1 MKHEV
6 FIDGQHL
13 NDVHVVAIPPESNA
27 RAIADEAAKIIGVP
41 AETLLVFEE
50 DADTPLDLDV
60 KLKENTDP
68 GMTHHVHQAEKVS
81 VTVFYMASQKKREF
95 SPATRIQVVL
105 DWAVGPEGFSIDPSI
120 APEMELAL
128 TEKPTEE
135 VPRSAHLGRYAGG
148 KDKEVE
154 FDLVR
159 GIIPNG
165 AHEHERTC

>member
-1 MKHEV
+1 MKHDI

-13 NDVHVVAIPPESNA
+13 NDVHVVAIPPDSNA
-27 RAIADEAAKIIGVP
+27 RAIADEATKITGVP

-50 DADTPLDLDV
+50 DSDEPLDLDA
-60 KLKENTDP
+60 KLKDDADP
-68 GMTHHVHQAEKVS
+68 GMTYHVHQAEKVS
-81 VTVFYMASQKKREF
+81 VTVYYLDLHKKRNF

-105 DWAVGPEGFSIDPSI
+105 DWAVGRDGFNVDSSI

-128 TEKPTEE
+128 TDKPAEE

-148 KDKEVE
+148 KDKELE

-165 AHEHERTC
+165 AL